1 MVEGGAI
8 RKGRTQ
14 VGEVRRPF
22 AAVSEITK
30 SNQIAF
36 FCQGE
41 DWLIDRSDPLAEEIV
56 RLVQRVKRKTKV
68 YEHKGTYRLRAW
80 MIPGKEEAHDD
91 GKTSKVAAPTF
102 GRLGP

>member
-1 MVEGGAI
+1 MVEGVAI

-14 VGEVRRPF
+14 VGEVRRPL

-41 DWLIDRSDPLAEEIV
+41 DWLIDRADPIAEQIV
-56 RLVQRVKRKTKV
+56 KLVQKVTKKSENCVRKETQLFFS
-68 YEHKGTYRLRAW
+68 YN
-80 MIPGKEEAHDD
+80 
-91 GKTSKVAAPTF
+91 
-102 GRLGP
+102 